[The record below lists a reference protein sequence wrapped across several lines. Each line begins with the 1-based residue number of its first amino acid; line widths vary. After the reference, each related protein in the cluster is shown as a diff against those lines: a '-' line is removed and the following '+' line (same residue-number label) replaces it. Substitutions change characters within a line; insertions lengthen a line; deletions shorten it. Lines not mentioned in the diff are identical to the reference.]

1 MLHKC
6 WILTIIWHQIFQ
18 IFVELKRKK
27 WCGERT
33 KCFWEKVTKEG
44 YLTHHPM
51 GNFDGESCVT
61 SRVPW
66 EVVTRLSSGHLRSCP
81 INGKQKTCRGDLDQK
96 IQAAPFVDRIWDLV
110 GAQGQRSA
118 QFSAQPLS
126 SKKARE
132 AQACTMHHTYQTGV
146 WSHRLGEPAFLS
158 LAHELRQVSVS
169 PFVKWS

>member
-1 MLHKC
+1 MLDFNYH
-6 WILTIIWHQIFQ
+6 
-18 IFVELKRKK
+18 LKPNISNICRAEKEKVMWRKDK
-27 WCGERT
+27 

-81 INGKQKTCRGDLDQK
+81 INGKQKTCRGDLDRK

-126 SKKARE
+126 SKKRGRPRLAPCITLTRRV
-132 AQACTMHHTYQTGV
+132 CGVTGLENPL
-146 WSHRLGEPAFLS
+146 SFL
-158 LAHELRQVSVS
+158 
-169 PFVKWS
+169 